1 MELNVETAVLSKC
14 ERIFDL
20 SLIWIGPTGI
30 GPICI
35 GQVRISQI
43 RICQVRILL
52 PWASVPQQDTLRL
65 AHLIVRHSQ
74 SPYLR

>member
-30 GPICI
+30 GPTGI
-35 GQVRISQI
+35 GPI
-43 RICQVRILL
+43 
-52 PWASVPQQDTLRL
+52 
-65 AHLIVRHSQ
+65 
-74 SPYLR
+74 